1 MKMALVVC
9 NSFYFEQTMQIL
21 KDNGIDYYTCWD
33 NATGKGHN
41 TEPHLG
47 TGAYASTNTV
57 MMIGFKDEAP
67 LEALIAGINAANS
80 QVQRKADHIRLF
92 LLPLERIV

>member
-9 NSFYFEQTMQIL
+9 NSFYFEQLMQIL
-21 KDNGIDYYTCWD
+21 KVNGIDYYTCWD
-33 NATGKGHN
+33 NATGKGQG

-47 TGAYASTNTV
+47 AGAYGSTNSV
-57 MMIGFKDEAP
+57 LMIGFKDEAP
-67 LEALIAGINAANS
+67 LEALIAGISAANT
-80 QVQRKADHIRLF
+80 RIKRAADHIRLF